1 MSHGIVA
8 EAQALANANRIR
20 VEEAPNIYGGITSKY
35 AAGDARCEP
44 LDPEAEHIL
53 DGVIGV
59 YGKLTLQQL
68 VAASKRTKPFKSARQ
83 YELIEMEQTAPALAG
98 AQADWEAHLQEA
110 AKEGFRSL
118 QEINGGPDL
127 IIANIGEAAEAPAVY
142 RP

>member
-1 MSHGIVA
+1 M
-8 EAQALANANRIR
+8 
-20 VEEAPNIYGGITSKY
+20 
-35 AAGDARCEP
+35 
-44 LDPEAEHIL
+44 
-53 DGVIGV
+53 IGV

-118 QEINGGPDL
+118 QEIRRAGFDYRQHWRGCGGSCGLSPL
-127 IIANIGEAAEAPAVY
+127 GEPNSAEFAG
-142 RP
+142 R